1 MNNGREEYRNDRK
14 VKDTDTVSTEKGE
27 ESFRDY
33 TKRLEKENKEL
44 RSYAKTNLFKEV
56 GLDPTQG
63 TGKMAAD
70 LYNGKLDSTEL
81 SSWLSDNYG
90 INADQN
96 VNQNDYVAAEKI
108 MESDQKSETI
118 QQQSASIG
126 EEDPLQILDEIVKNG
141 SPAESTSQNVA
152 RSCQNKKSKSII

>member
-1 MNNGREEYRNDRK
+1 MTEE
-14 VKDTDTVSTEKGE
+14 VKDTDNVSTEKGE

-70 LYNGKLDSTEL
+70 LYSGKLDSTEL

-90 INADQN
+90 IDADQN
-96 VNQNDYVAAEKI
+96 VNQNDTVAAEKI
-108 MESDQKSETI
+108 MESDAKSQTI

-126 EEDPLQILDEIVKNG
+126 EEDPMQILDEIVKNG
-141 SPAESTSQNVA
+141 SPSESIRAKMYMQD
-152 RSCQNKKSKSII
+152 RMKKEK

>member
-1 MNNGREEYRNDRK
+1 MTEE
-14 VKDTDTVSTEKGE
+14 VKDTDSISTEKGE

-44 RSYAKTNLFKEV
+44 RGYAKTNLFKEV

-70 LYNGKLDSTEL
+70 LYAGKLDSSEL
-81 SSWLSDNYG
+81 STWLSDNYG

-96 VNQNDYVAAEKI
+96 VNQNDSVAANKMLEA
-108 MESDQKSETI
+108 DQRSETI
-118 QQQSASIG
+118 QKVSAPIG
-126 EEDPLQILDEIVKNG
+126 EEDPRQVLDEIIQKG
-141 SPAESTSQNVA
+141 SPAESIRAKMYMQERMKKEQN
-152 RSCQNKKSKSII
+152 

>member
-1 MNNGREEYRNDRK
+1 MTEEIK
-14 VKDTDTVSTEKGE
+14 ETEIADGKGE

-70 LYNGKLDSTEL
+70 LYNGKLDSSEL
-81 SSWLSDNYG
+81 SSWLSENYG
-90 INADQN
+90 ITADQN
-96 VNQNDYVAAEKI
+96 VNLNDSVAADKI
-108 MESDQKSETI
+108 FDADAKSQQI
-118 QQQSASIG
+118 QQSSAPIG
-126 EEDPLQILDEIVKNG
+126 EEDPMQLLDEIVKNG
-141 SPAESTSQNVA
+141 SPQESIRAKMYMQE
-152 RSCQNKKSKSII
+152 RMKQEK

>member
-1 MNNGREEYRNDRK
+1 
-14 VKDTDTVSTEKGE
+14 VSTEKGE

-70 LYNGKLDSTEL
+70 LYSGKLDSTEL

-90 INADQN
+90 IDADQN
-96 VNQNDYVAAEKI
+96 VNQNDTVAAEKI
-108 MESDQKSETI
+108 MESDAKSQTI

-126 EEDPLQILDEIVKNG
+126 EEDPMQILDEIVKNG
-141 SPAESTSQNVA
+141 SPSESIRAKMYMQD
-152 RSCQNKKSKSII
+152 RMKKEK

>member
-1 MNNGREEYRNDRK
+1 MTEEIK
-14 VKDTDTVSTEKGE
+14 ETEIADGKGE

-70 LYNGKLDSTEL
+70 LYNGKLDSSEL
-81 SSWLSDNYG
+81 SSWLSENYG
-90 INADQN
+90 ITADQN
-96 VNQNDYVAAEKI
+96 VNLNDSVAADKI
-108 MESDQKSETI
+108 FDADAKSQQI
-118 QQQSASIG
+118 QQSSAPIG
-126 EEDPLQILDEIVKNG
+126 EEDPMQLLDEIVKNG
-141 SPAESTSQNVA
+141 SPQESIRAKMYMQERMKQEN
-152 RSCQNKKSKSII
+152 

>member
-1 MNNGREEYRNDRK
+1 MTEE

-81 SSWLSDNYG
+81 SFSRRF
-90 INADQN
+90 
-96 VNQNDYVAAEKI
+96 V
-108 MESDQKSETI
+108 
-118 QQQSASIG
+118 
-126 EEDPLQILDEIVKNG
+126 
-141 SPAESTSQNVA
+141 
-152 RSCQNKKSKSII
+152 

>member
-1 MNNGREEYRNDRK
+1 MTEE
-14 VKDTDTVSTEKGE
+14 VKETEIADGKGE

-70 LYNGKLDSTEL
+70 LYSGKLDSTEL

-90 INADQN
+90 IDADQN
-96 VNQNDYVAAEKI
+96 VNQNDTVAAEKI
-108 MESDQKSETI
+108 MESDAKSQTI

-126 EEDPLQILDEIVKNG
+126 EEDPMQILDEIVKNG
-141 SPAESTSQNVA
+141 SPSESIRAKMYMQD
-152 RSCQNKKSKSII
+152 RMKKEK

>member
-1 MNNGREEYRNDRK
+1 MTEE
-14 VKDTDTVSTEKGE
+14 VKDTDNVSTEKGE

-70 LYNGKLDSTEL
+70 LYSGKLDSTEL

-96 VNQNDYVAAEKI
+96 VKQNDTVAAEKI
-108 MESDQKSETI
+108 MESDAKSQTI

-126 EEDPLQILDEIVKNG
+126 EEDPMQILDEIVKNG
-141 SPAESTSQNVA
+141 SPSESIRAKMYMQD
-152 RSCQNKKSKSII
+152 RMKQEK